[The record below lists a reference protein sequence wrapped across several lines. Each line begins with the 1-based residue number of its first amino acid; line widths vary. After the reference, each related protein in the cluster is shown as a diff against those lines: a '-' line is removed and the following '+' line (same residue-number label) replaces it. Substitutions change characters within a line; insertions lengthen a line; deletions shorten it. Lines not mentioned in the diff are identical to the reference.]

1 MNQVSPFLFKRL
13 PLSCLY
19 LSAFSLL
26 SCAPYEKCDEL
37 LKVGDELTF
46 KLTEGPSEQEQ
57 IDECGAPLPFDVGS
71 VFHLTVER
79 FIGGDRC
86 DSATVD
92 VKLGNTLVFEWL
104 VADARRSAATFTGE
118 YRFDEEGCSYQ
129 AKVEFNHGRLKYD
142 VWVSPDQTSC
152 SFQRCLGSF
161 FGEWVE

>member
-71 VFHLTVER
+71 VFHLTVEK

-86 DSATVD
+86 DSTTGPVQMD
-92 VKLGNTLVFEWL
+92 DSDLIRLDGY
-104 VADARRSAATFTGE
+104 DRRTNSKYQGR
-118 YRFDEEGCSYQ
+118 YQLNQPDGCSYFLDLQ
-129 AKVEFNHGRLKYD
+129 FRDDSL
-142 VWVSPDQTSC
+142 
-152 SFQRCLGSF
+152 
-161 FGEWVE
+161 